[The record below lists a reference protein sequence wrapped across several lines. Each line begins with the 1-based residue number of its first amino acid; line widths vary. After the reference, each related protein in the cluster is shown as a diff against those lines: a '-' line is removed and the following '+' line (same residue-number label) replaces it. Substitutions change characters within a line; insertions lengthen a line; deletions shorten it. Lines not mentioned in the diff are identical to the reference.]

1 MSYFTLVRLYYLN
14 PKGVRTIAPANTVVS
29 DMNEDA
35 ALAALESGY
44 IREATV
50 GEIAESQSQAE
61 ASAPKKARAAKP
73 KADAEPVK
81 AEPVK
86 AEPIKAEPAKADAGK
101 SDDLA

>member
-14 PKGVRTIAPANTVVS
+14 PKGVRAIAPANTVVS

-35 ALAALESGY
+35 ALAALEAGY

-50 GEIAESQSQAE
+50 GEMAESQSQAE

-73 KADAEPVK
+73 KADADTTK
-81 AEPVK
+81 AETV
-86 AEPIKAEPAKADAGK
+86 KADAGK
-101 SDDLA
+101 SDTTKADADKSDDLA